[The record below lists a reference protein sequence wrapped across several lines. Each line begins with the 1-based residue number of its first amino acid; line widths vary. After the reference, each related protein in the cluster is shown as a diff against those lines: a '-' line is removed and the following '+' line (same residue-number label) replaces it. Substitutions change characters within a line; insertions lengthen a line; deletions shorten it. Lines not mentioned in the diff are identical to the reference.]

1 MHHAVYAPRV
11 RGTVLTIVFAILQVC
26 NYSNSRGSFIF
37 DAEKIM
43 IRWEET
49 WLRVSGS
56 THLQVSHAGVKDRS
70 TVSRWRDF
78 TRFRH
83 LIFGGRCVEFD
94 VRGEENGDG
103 MIGLDKLLCSEASL
117 IVLSF
122 GIVQSRPDDS
132 V

>member
-1 MHHAVYAPRV
+1 MYHAVYAPRV
-11 RGTVLTIVFAILQVC
+11 RGTVLTIVLAILQVC
-26 NYSNSRGSFIF
+26 NYSNSIGSFIF
-37 DAEKIM
+37 DAEKMM

-70 TVSRWRDF
+70 TVSSWRDF
-78 TRFRH
+78 TQFRH
-83 LIFGGRCVEFD
+83 SIFGGRCVEFD
-94 VRGEENGDG
+94 VRGEGNGDG

-122 GIVQSRPDDS
+122 GIVRSRPDDS
-132 V
+132 L